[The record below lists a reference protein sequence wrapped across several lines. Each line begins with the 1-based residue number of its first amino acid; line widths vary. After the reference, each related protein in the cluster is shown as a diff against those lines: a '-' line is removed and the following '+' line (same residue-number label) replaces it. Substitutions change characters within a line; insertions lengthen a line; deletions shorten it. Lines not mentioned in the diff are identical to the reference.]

1 MTEPTP
7 RAWCGAKKHQSEG
20 TCQRPA
26 GWGTDHPG
34 YGNCKL
40 HSGSTPAGKTAAA
53 RQRVQAEATAALRG
67 MQIEPIDDPLTELAQ
82 HVGEVRAMR
91 DVLREEVN
99 RLEELRY
106 KGATGEQI
114 RAELAAYQAALRDTT
129 QALVQYARLNIDERI
144 ARIDE
149 KKADR
154 VVAAINAVIDFF
166 GATGQQAAQARE
178 AAVRRLKAVN

>member
-1 MTEPTP
+1 MTEPAT

-20 TCQRPA
+20 TCQLPP

-40 HSGSTPAGKTAAA
+40 HGGSTPAGKTSAA
-53 RQRVQAEATAALRG
+53 RRRVQAEAAAALRG
-67 MQIEPIDDPLTELAQ
+67 MAIEPIADPLTELA
-82 HVGEVRAMR
+82 HHAGEVRAMR
-91 DVLREEVN
+91 NVLRDEVN

-106 KGATGEQI
+106 QGATGEQI

-129 QALVQYARLNIDERI
+129 AVLVQYARLNIDERL

-149 KKADR
+149 KRAEL
-154 VVAAINAVIDFF
+154 VIAAINAVIDFL

-178 AAVRRLKAVN
+178 VAARHLKVVS